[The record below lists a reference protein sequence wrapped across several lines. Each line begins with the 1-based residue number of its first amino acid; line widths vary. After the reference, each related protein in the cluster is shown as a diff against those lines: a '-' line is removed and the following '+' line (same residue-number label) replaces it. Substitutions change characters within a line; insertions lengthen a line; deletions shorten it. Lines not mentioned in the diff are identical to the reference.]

1 MSDESPK
8 VLIVDDDPQFR
19 KTFADVLEESG
30 YDTTA
35 VATPQTAVHIAEKET
50 PSVAIIDLK
59 LENASGLEV
68 VRQIRDASPGTECI
82 LLTGYASQ
90 ESAIEAVN
98 VGAYSYVQKPY
109 NLRQFLLTIR
119 RACEKAG
126 AEKALR
132 ESEEKYRLVVEGASE
147 GIALIDLKGT
157 IQEVNPKALEL
168 SGFERQD
175 LIGKNLVELLPGL
188 RLDVPAVLRGFK
200 SIITGGD
207 LDQHEWTMV
216 NKEGRQITF
225 IAHHSAVREAGRI
238 AGLSVILEDVTDRKR
253 AESELL
259 ESEQKYRVLLEQSLQ
274 GMVVAQGIP
283 PRLVFANRAVAEI
296 LGYTV
301 DELLSLSAEKT
312 PSLIHPEDQDT
323 FFQRYAQRL
332 QGLPAPPHYQ
342 FRAIRQDGEVRWV
355 ELHASRIEYGREPA
369 VQAVFVDVTDQK
381 QAEREL
387 RESYEVVRKTMLGT
401 VDALAAAV
409 EKRDPYTAGHQ
420 RRVSD
425 LAAAVAREMGLPS
438 DQTSAIH
445 IAGMVHDV
453 GKIYVPAEILS
464 KPSQLSEIEMM
475 MVRTHPQVGFDVLK
489 TVDFPWPV
497 AEIVLQHH
505 ERLNGSGYPRAL
517 AGEEICLEA
526 RILAAADVVEA
537 MVSHR
542 PYRPAHPLEKA
553 LEEIVAHR
561 GVLYHPDVVDTIV
574 KLLTENGYELKSATD
589 EPRDD

>member
-1 MSDESPK
+1 MPDESPK

-19 KTFADVLEESG
+19 RTFADVLQESG

-35 VATPQTAVHIAEKET
+35 VGTPQAAVHAAEKDV

-68 VRQIRDASPGTECI
+68 MRQVRDVSPDTECI
-82 LLTGYASQ
+82 VLTGYASQ

-98 VGAYSYVQKPY
+98 LGAYSYVQKPY
-109 NLRQFLLTIR
+109 NLRELLLTIR

-147 GIALIDLKGT
+147 GIVLLDLKGT
-157 IQEVNPKALEL
+157 IEEVNPRALKL

-175 LIGKNLVELLPGL
+175 VIGKKFVGLLPSL
-188 RLDVPAVLRGFK
+188 RLDVAAVLRAFK
-200 SIITGGD
+200 NIITGGD
-207 LDQHEWTMV
+207 LDQREWTIA
-216 NKEGRQITF
+216 NKEGKQTTF
-225 IAHHSAVREAGRI
+225 IAHHSPVSKAGRI
-238 AGLSVILEDVTDRKR
+238 VGLSVILEDVTDRKR
-253 AESELL
+253 TESELL
-259 ESEQKYRVLLEQSLQ
+259 ESEQKYRILVEQSLQ
-274 GMVVAQGIP
+274 GMAVVRGTP
-283 PRLVFANRAVAEI
+283 PRFVFANRALAEI
-296 LGYTV
+296 AGYTV
-301 DELLSLSAEKT
+301 DEMLSLSAEET
-312 PSLIHPEDQDT
+312 ASLIHPEDQDI
-323 FFQRYAQRL
+323 FFQRYQQRL
-332 QGLPAPPHYQ
+332 NGLPAPPQYQ
-342 FRAIRQDGEVRWV
+342 FRAIRKDGHVRWL
-355 ELHASRIEYGREPA
+355 EAHASRIEYGGAPA

-409 EKRDPYTAGHQ
+409 ETRDPYTAGHQ
-420 RRVSD
+420 RRVSN
-425 LAAAVAREMGLPS
+425 LAAAVAREMGLPP
-438 DQTSAIH
+438 DQTSAIA

-464 KPSQLSEIEMM
+464 KPSRLTEIEMM
-475 MVRTHPQVGFDVLK
+475 MVRTHPQAGFDVLK

-517 AGEEICLEA
+517 AGEEISLDA

-553 LEEIVAHR
+553 LEEIVANKV
-561 GVLYHPDVVDTIV
+561 VLYDPDVVDTMV
-574 KLLTENGYELKSATD
+574 KLLTENGYDLKGATD
-589 EPRDD
+589 DPRDD